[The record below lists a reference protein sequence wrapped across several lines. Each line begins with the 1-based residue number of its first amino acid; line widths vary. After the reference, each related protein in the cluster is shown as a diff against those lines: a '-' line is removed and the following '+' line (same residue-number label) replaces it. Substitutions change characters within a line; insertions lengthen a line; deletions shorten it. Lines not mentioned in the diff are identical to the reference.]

1 MLLGVQL
8 SRCRRIHIWVVPLEC
23 PLWHLMGA
31 SASCWN
37 VEPMK
42 PLRTVLTDYLKYKI
56 QRNHRE
62 AMRRRNRERR
72 RLAEDDVSEQHSHH
86 VSYS

>member
-1 MLLGVQL
+1 
-8 SRCRRIHIWVVPLEC
+8 
-23 PLWHLMGA
+23 
-31 SASCWN
+31 
-37 VEPMK
+37 MK

-72 RLAEDDVSEQHSHH
+72 RLAEDDASEEHSLTCHIRKANLIQMMLEWP
-86 VSYS
+86 